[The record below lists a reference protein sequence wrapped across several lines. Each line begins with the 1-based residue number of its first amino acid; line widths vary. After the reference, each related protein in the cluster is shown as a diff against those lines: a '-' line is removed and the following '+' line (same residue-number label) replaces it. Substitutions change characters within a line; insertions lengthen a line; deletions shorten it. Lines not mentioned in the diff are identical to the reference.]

1 VGVWRKAGRSWIHV
15 ELLMDIGDQ
24 FSLEHLL
31 FRERVCRSCG
41 EKKDLISE
49 FYLTRKT
56 KKGQPSA
63 YAYECKE
70 CTVKRVMET
79 RKKRKDKPDIPYD
92 PVPRFGPESYPDW

>member
-1 VGVWRKAGRSWIHV
+1 
-15 ELLMDIGDQ
+15 MDIGDQ

-56 KKGQPSA
+56 KKGHPSA
-63 YAYECKE
+63 YAYECKD
-70 CTVKRVMET
+70 CTVKRVIDS
-79 RKKRKDKPDIPYD
+79 RKKRD
-92 PVPRFGPESYPDW
+92 PFSDWGYPDW

>member
-1 VGVWRKAGRSWIHV
+1 MVRNNSGRSILYV

-49 FYLTRKT
+49 FYLTRKS
-56 KKGQPSA
+56 KKGHPSA

-70 CTVKRVMET
+70 CTVKRVIDS
-79 RKKRKDKPDIPYD
+79 RKKRD
-92 PVPRFGPESYPDW
+92 PFSDWGYPDW

>member
-1 VGVWRKAGRSWIHV
+1 MGIWRQARRSRLYV

-31 FRERVCRSCG
+31 FKERVCRSCG

-56 KKGQPSA
+56 KKGHPSA
-63 YAYECKE
+63 YAYECKD
-70 CTVKRVMET
+70 CTVKRVMES
-79 RKKRKDKPDIPYD
+79 RKKRD
-92 PVPRFGPESYPDW
+92 PFADWGYPDW